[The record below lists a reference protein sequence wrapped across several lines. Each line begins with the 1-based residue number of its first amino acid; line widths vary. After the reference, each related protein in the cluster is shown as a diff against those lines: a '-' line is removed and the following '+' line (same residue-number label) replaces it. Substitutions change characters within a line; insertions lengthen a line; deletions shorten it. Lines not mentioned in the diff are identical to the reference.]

1 MSPPTKKGPL
11 VFATAFSKYTI
22 AKTQGNGGS
31 GIVYDVIDEDGKHY
45 ALKLLGPEADS
56 KKMKRFQ
63 NEISFCQ
70 NPPSPN
76 IIKVLDHGVSISQDN
91 RPFYVM
97 PLYPV
102 TLRSLMSKGI
112 HLGDV
117 LPLFGHILNG
127 VEAAH
132 LRGVIHRDLKPE
144 NILCDHGASTCVIAD
159 FGIARFKEEE
169 LFTAVETKNDER
181 LANFQYSAP
190 EQRTRGRH
198 VDHKADIY
206 ALGLILNELFT
217 GQIPQ
222 GVDFK
227 GVKETS
233 PEYAYLDDLIL
244 EMIRQDPARRPDS
257 IEQIKVQLIARGAE
271 FIRLQQLNKLK
282 AEVIPEN
289 IVDDPMLQDPPRLIG
304 VDYDNGTLE
313 LKLSRAPSVKWI
325 QTFAGLGSYT
335 SIMGKEPSN
344 FYFREN
350 VALIPATEHDSQQL
364 VNHFKNYLQA
374 TIRDYATKVEAE
386 HRMQIDRRNRELREA
401 VEREE
406 KAKRIRENILKS
418 INL

>member
-1 MSPPTKKGPL
+1 
-11 VFATAFSKYTI
+11 
-22 AKTQGNGGS
+22 
-31 GIVYDVIDEDGKHY
+31 
-45 ALKLLGPEADS
+45 
-56 KKMKRFQ
+56 
-63 NEISFCQ
+63 
-70 NPPSPN
+70 
-76 IIKVLDHGVSISQDN
+76 
-91 RPFYVM
+91 
-97 PLYPV
+97 
-102 TLRSLMSKGI
+102 
-112 HLGDV
+112 
-117 LPLFGHILNG
+117 
-127 VEAAH
+127 
-132 LRGVIHRDLKPE
+132 
-144 NILCDHGASTCVIAD
+144 
-159 FGIARFKEEE
+159 
-169 LFTAVETKNDER
+169 
-181 LANFQYSAP
+181 
-190 EQRTRGRH
+190 
-198 VDHKADIY
+198 
-206 ALGLILNELFT
+206 LFT